1 MTSVPALP
9 RRERQ
14 VMDGLYQFGPSTVAE
29 VLTFLAD
36 PPSYSAVRALL
47 GTMEAKGLLL
57 HSQEGARYVYA
68 PVSERQSA
76 SRSALRHVVRTY
88 FDGSTEATVAAL
100 ISDAGAQPEELERLA
115 RLIDTVRRTNRITE

>member
-1 MTSVPALP
+1 MTPAQTLP

-14 VMDGLYQFGPSTVAE
+14 VMDGLYQYGPSTVSE
-29 VLTFLAD
+29 VLAFLAD

-47 GTMEAKGLLL
+47 STMERKGLLL

-88 FDGSTEATVAAL
+88 FDGSIEATVAAL
-100 ISDAGAQPEELERLA
+100 ISDAAESVNDFETR
-115 RLIDTVRRTNRITE
+115 RDKVTID